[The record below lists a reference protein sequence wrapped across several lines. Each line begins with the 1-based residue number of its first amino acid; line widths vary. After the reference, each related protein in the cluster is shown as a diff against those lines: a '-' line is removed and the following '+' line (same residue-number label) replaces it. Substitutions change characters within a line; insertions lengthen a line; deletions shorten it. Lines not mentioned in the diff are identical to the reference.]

1 MASSLT
7 TRRPALK
14 RPTYWDGIKEA
25 FLERAN
31 LAVLA
36 SAAVPFLA
44 QPAIHLPVFYTAAL
58 AALGG
63 LEACW
68 LLWAPFLPAYQ
79 SRMLMRRILRAQA
92 DRERERKRLAL
103 GLTPELG
110 TRYQEVRRL
119 YDDIR
124 QGARDS
130 GTVANDLLSE
140 ELDKLDALLDAF
152 LRLLCTWLR
161 YRRYLNKTDENAIVK
176 DLAHLRGKLE
186 RTQDSDTQRIIRQN
200 LEILEKRLE
209 RIEAIQKGYLNLQAQ
224 LEVIEDTFQL
234 INDQMVSLRT
244 PDALGIDL
252 NQIVSG
258 VEMTE
263 SVLQETNALIA
274 DHPYLAVERG

>member
-1 MASSLT
+1 LAT
-7 TRRPALK
+7 GPIRRPSYL
-14 RPTYWDGIKEA
+14 DGVREA
-25 FLERAN
+25 FLERVN
-31 LAVLA
+31 LAVLTA
-36 SAAVPFLA
+36 TAVPLLVGHP
-44 QPAIHLPVFYTAAL
+44 PAFYGVL
-58 AALGG
+58 AAGVVG

-68 LLWAPFLPAYQ
+68 LLWAPFVPAFQ
-79 SRMLMRRILRAQA
+79 RRLIGRLIARNQA
-92 DRERERKRLAL
+92 EKERERKRLGAT
-103 GLTPELG
+103 LTPELG
-110 TRYQEVRRL
+110 SRYQEVRRL

-130 GTVANDLLSE
+130 GTVAQELLAE

-161 YRRYLNKTDENAIVK
+161 YRRYLNRTDENAIVK
-176 DLAHLRGKLE
+176 DLAHLRGKIE
-186 RTQDSDTQRIIRQN
+186 RTTDPDTQRIIRQN

-244 PDALGIDL
+244 PDALGVDL

-263 SVLQETNALIA
+263 AVLQETNALIA
-274 DHPYLAVERG
+274 VPERSLA

>member
-1 MASSLT
+1 MAS
-7 TRRPALK
+7 RPALK
-14 RPTYWDGIKEA
+14 RPTYWDGVKEA
-25 FLERAN
+25 FLERVN
-31 LAVLA
+31 LAVLVG
-36 SAAVPFLA
+36 AALPLFA
-44 QPAIHLPVFYTAAL
+44 QPAAHPPAFYPAVL
-58 AALGG
+58 AGLAG

-79 SRMLMRRILRAQA
+79 ARMLRKRWQRALVE
-92 DRERERKRLAL
+92 RERERKRLAQS
-103 GLTPELG
+103 LTPELN

-130 GTVANDLLSE
+130 GAVANELLAE

-152 LRLLCTWLR
+152 LRMLSTWLR
-161 YRRYLNKTDENAIVK
+161 YRRYLNRTDENAIVK

-186 RTQDSDTQRIIRQN
+186 RTQDPDTQRIIRQN

-224 LEVIEDTFQL
+224 LEVVEDTFQL

-244 PDALGIDL
+244 PDALGVDL
-252 NQIVSG
+252 GQIVSG

-263 SVLQETNALIA
+263 SVLQETNALIEN
-274 DHPYLAVERG
+274 HFLAAERG

>member
-1 MASSLT
+1 MSN
-7 TRRPALK
+7 RPVIK
-14 RPTYWDGIKEA
+14 RPTYWEGVKEA
-25 FLERAN
+25 FLEKGN
-31 LAVLA
+31 VAVLA
-36 SAAVPFLA
+36 GASLPLLISHGAPLSAAYLA
-44 QPAIHLPVFYTAAL
+44 GLLAVGTA
-58 AALGG
+58 
-63 LEACW
+63 EVCW

-79 SRMLMRRILRAQA
+79 QRLRGKRYRRIQA
-92 DRERERKRLAL
+92 EKERDRKRLVAD
-103 GLTPELG
+103 LTPELG

-130 GTVANDLLSE
+130 GSVANDLLAE

-161 YRRYLNKTDENAIVK
+161 YRRYLNRTDENAIVK
-176 DLAHLRGKLE
+176 DIAHLRGKLE
-186 RTQDSDTQRIIRQN
+186 RTGDTDTQRIIRQN

-224 LEVIEDTFQL
+224 LEVIEDTFHL

-263 SVLQETNALIA
+263 AVLQETNALIA
-274 DHPYLAVERG
+274 DPYMAAER

>member
-1 MASSLT
+1 VT
-7 TRRPALK
+7 NRPVIK
-14 RPTYWDGIKEA
+14 RPTYWEGVKEA
-25 FLERAN
+25 FLEKGN
-31 LAVLA
+31 VAVLA
-36 SAAVPFLA
+36 GASLPLLISNGGPLSTAYVAGLLAVGAAEV
-44 QPAIHLPVFYTAAL
+44 
-58 AALGG
+58 
-63 LEACW
+63 CW
-68 LLWAPFLPAYQ
+68 LMWAPFLPAYQ
-79 SRMLMRRILRAQA
+79 QRLRVKRHRRIQA
-92 DRERERKRLAL
+92 EKERDRKRVVSD
-103 GLTPELG
+103 LTPELG

-130 GTVANDLLSE
+130 GSVANDLLAE

-161 YRRYLNKTDENAIVK
+161 YRRYLNRTDENAIVK
-176 DLAHLRGKLE
+176 DIAHLRGKLE
-186 RTQDSDTQRIIRQN
+186 RTGDSDTQRIIRQN
-200 LEILEKRLE
+200 LDILEKRLE

-224 LEVIEDTFQL
+224 LEVIEDTFHL

-263 SVLQETNALIA
+263 AVLQETNALIA
-274 DHPYLAVERG
+274 DQYMAAER

>member
-1 MASSLT
+1 MAN
-7 TRRPALK
+7 RPALK
-14 RPTYWDGIKEA
+14 RPSYWDGVKEA

-31 LAVLA
+31 LAILA
-36 SAAVPFLA
+36 GAALPVLA
-44 QPAIHLPVFYTAAL
+44 QPAIHLPAFYPAVVAGL
-58 AALGG
+58 AG

-68 LLWAPFLPAYQ
+68 LMWAPFLPAYQ
-79 SRMLMRRILRAQA
+79 ARMLRKRWQRAVA
-92 DRERERKRLAL
+92 DREKERRRLAQS
-103 GLTPELG
+103 LTPELG

-130 GTVANDLLSE
+130 GTVANDLLAE

-161 YRRYLNKTDENAIVK
+161 YRRYLNRTDENAIVK
-176 DLAHLRGKLE
+176 DLAHLRGKLD
-186 RTQDSDTQRIIRQN
+186 RTQDGDTHRIIRQN

-263 SVLQETNALIA
+263 SVLQETNALI
-274 DHPYLAVERG
+274 DNQYLAAERG

>member
-1 MASSLT
+1 MAKG
-7 TRRPALK
+7 PALK
-14 RPTYWDGIKEA
+14 RPSYWDGVKEA

-31 LAVLA
+31 LVVLTG
-36 SAAVPFLA
+36 AALPILA
-44 QPAIHLPVFYTAAL
+44 QPALHLPSYYTAMIAGI
-58 AALGG
+58 AG

-68 LLWAPFLPAYQ
+68 LMWAPFLPAYQ
-79 SRMLMRRILRAQA
+79 ARMLRKRWTRALA
-92 DRERERKRLAL
+92 ERERERKRLAAS
-103 GLTPELG
+103 LTPELG

-130 GTVANDLLSE
+130 GAVANDLLAE

-161 YRRYLNKTDENAIVK
+161 YRRYLNRTDENAIVK
-176 DLAHLRGKLE
+176 DLAHLRGKIE

-263 SVLQETNALIA
+263 AVLQETNALIA
-274 DHPYLAVERG
+274 DQYLAVERG